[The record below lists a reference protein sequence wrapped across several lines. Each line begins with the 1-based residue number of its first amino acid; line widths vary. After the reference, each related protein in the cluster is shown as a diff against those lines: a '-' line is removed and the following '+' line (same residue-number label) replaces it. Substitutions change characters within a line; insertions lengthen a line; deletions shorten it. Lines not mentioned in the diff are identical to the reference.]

1 MPPHRNSARR
11 KILRY
16 ALFRHIGGGVDI
28 WGDGTATVKHG
39 ASLPNELGAVL
50 EL

>member
-1 MPPHRNSARR
+1 
-11 KILRY
+11 
-16 ALFRHIGGGVDI
+16 VDI

>member
-1 MPPHRNSARR
+1 MRSYDNKLISME
-11 KILRY
+11 Y
-16 ALFRHIGGGVDI
+16 GGVDI